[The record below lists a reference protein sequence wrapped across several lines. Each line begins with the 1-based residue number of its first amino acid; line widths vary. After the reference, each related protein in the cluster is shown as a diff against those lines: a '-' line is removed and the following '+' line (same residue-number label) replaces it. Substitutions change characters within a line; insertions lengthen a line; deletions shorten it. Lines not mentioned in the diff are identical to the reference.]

1 MKHSITQI
9 KVIFLIIL
17 LIPLFL
23 TTVENLSNIEVQDSE
38 KRDPLATYD
47 IWDEFGNLHPE
58 GPFTINEFYSIVD
71 DKIWFGYKKESSPT
85 TVSDA
90 LRIEEELI
98 TIVLNYIESMMIKVY
113 H

>member
-23 TTVENLSNIEVQDSE
+23 TTVENLSNIEVLDSE

-71 DKIWFGYKKESSPT
+71 D
-85 TVSDA
+85 
-90 LRIEEELI
+90 
-98 TIVLNYIESMMIKVY
+98 
-113 H
+113 